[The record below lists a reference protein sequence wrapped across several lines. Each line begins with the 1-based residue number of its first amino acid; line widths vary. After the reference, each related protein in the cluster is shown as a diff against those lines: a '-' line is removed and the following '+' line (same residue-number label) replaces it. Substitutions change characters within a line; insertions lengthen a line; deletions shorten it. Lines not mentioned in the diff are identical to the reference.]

1 MTTLFAD
8 DFNRADNATVDAT
21 NWTENGG
28 SDWSIVSNRVRAA
41 NSAIFLITT
50 TSAHAAVADCYVE
63 VEIRDNTGL
72 DGGPM
77 SRALSNG
84 TQGYFADIIA
94 ASNLMN
100 FWRRVAG
107 SDTQVGADITG
118 LTFAIGDK
126 IGLLTQTVGA
136 TVELSLYQNS
146 VFKGKVVDSTGA
158 RLLSAGQTGIAHFLP
173 APCDYD
179 NFLVTDLASST
190 FPPVPESLVLKSQ
203 LAAML
208 AR

>member
-1 MTTLFAD
+1 MTTLFSD
-8 DFNRADNATVDAT
+8 DFTRADNATVDAT

-50 TSAHAAVADCYVE
+50 TSAHAAVADCDVE

-84 TQGYFADIIA
+84 TQGYFADVIA
-94 ASNLMN
+94 ASGLVNM
-100 FWRRVAG
+100 WRRVAG
-107 SDTQVGADITG
+107 SDTQIGVDITG

-126 IGLLTQTVGA
+126 IRLRTKTVGA
-136 TVELSLYQNS
+136 TVELTLLQNGVIRGS
-146 VFKGKVVDSTGA
+146 PQVDSSGSRLTG
-158 RLLSAGQTGIAHFLP
+158 AGQTGIAHFLP

-179 NFLVTDLASST
+179 NFLVTDLNNDLLMGQ
-190 FPPVPESLVLKSQ
+190 VI
-203 LAAML
+203 M
-208 AR
+208 